1 METTM
6 TIETRMP
13 AADRAERELDAIT
26 SHELNDE
33 ELSKAAGGLHFWK
46 AIFIGGTSANPGG
59 TGTDTGPTKTNAQA
73 WVVSVS

>member
-1 METTM
+1 M
-6 TIETRMP
+6 TIKTRMP
-13 AADRAERELDAIT
+13 ATDRAERELDALSNNLT
-26 SHELNDE
+26 SQELNDE

-59 TGTDTGPTKTNAQA
+59 TGTDTGPTQTNAQA